1 MIQYFPKP
9 YRSFRG
15 NINVTVGLSYYAT
28 KADLKHA
35 TRTDTSSSALKL
47 NLASLKAV
55 VDQLD
60 VDKLKTVPVNFSKL
74 NNVVNNKV
82 V

>member
-1 MIQYFPKP
+1 MIQYLPKP

-35 TRTDTSSSALKL
+35 TRTDTSNSALKL